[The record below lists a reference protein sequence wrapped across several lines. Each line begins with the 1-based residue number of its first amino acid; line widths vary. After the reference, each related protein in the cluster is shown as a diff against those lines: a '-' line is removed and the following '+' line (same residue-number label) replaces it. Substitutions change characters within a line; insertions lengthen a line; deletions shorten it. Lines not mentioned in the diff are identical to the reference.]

1 MKITIKRKSNYIV
14 DVPLGNITLLEALN
28 YIKTKKDPSLTFSSG
43 CRSSVCGSCSLMVND
58 KPQLACEYKVKDGDF
73 ISPLTNLEVIKD
85 LVVDHQKAQN
95 RNKQAKAWIDQ
106 SGVLLISSDE
116 VKLSEIQSNCILC
129 SLCYAVC
136 PVYAV
141 NDDFLGPFALTRILK
156 YTLDKR
162 DNKTKDKIDHIQ
174 NNGVWDCT
182 LCDACTFACPVGIS
196 SKQDIEILRMQSV
209 KQGYVDP
216 SFANFGGG
224 LDFGAPQF

>member
-14 DVPLGNITLLEALN
+14 DVPLENITLLEALN

-95 RNKQAKAWIDQ
+95 RNKQAKAWINQ
-106 SGVLLISSDE
+106 SGILLISSDE
-116 VKLSEIQSNCILC
+116 VKLSETQSNCILC

-162 DNKTKDKIDHIQ
+162 DNNTKDKIDHIQ

-196 SKQDIEILRMQSV
+196 SKQDIEILRMQSA

-216 SFANFGGG
+216 NFANFGGG